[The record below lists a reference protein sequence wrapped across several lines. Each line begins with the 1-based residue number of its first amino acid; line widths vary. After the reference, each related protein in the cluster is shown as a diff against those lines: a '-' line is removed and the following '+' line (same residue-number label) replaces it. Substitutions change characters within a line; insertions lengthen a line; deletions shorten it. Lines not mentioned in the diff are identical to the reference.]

1 MEDRVKGKETLCV
14 HLPDS
19 IFFSPHFFSP
29 IRSYRKKVLQLNKN
43 EYNDKRRDTMVIT
56 SATVGIGAAYVV
68 GTVLGG
74 IMMWR
79 HMRKTEVEIIAY
91 TIDMMIQSKF
101 IKTKLDANSEVVLM
115 SYDSDEYKEEK

>member
-1 MEDRVKGKETLCV
+1 MCPSARFY
-14 HLPDS
+14 
-19 IFFSPHFFSP
+19 IFSPTLFFRP
-29 IRSYRKKVLQLNKN
+29 RSYRKKVLQLNKDV
-43 EYNDKRRDTMVIT
+43 YNDKRRDTMIIT

>member
-1 MEDRVKGKETLCV
+1 MLT
-14 HLPDS
+14 S
-19 IFFSPHFFSP
+19 
-29 IRSYRKKVLQLNKN
+29 
-43 EYNDKRRDTMVIT
+43 TIT
-56 SATVGIGAAYVV
+56 GILVAYVV

-91 TIDMMIQSKF
+91 TIDMMIESKF

>member
-1 MEDRVKGKETLCV
+1 
-14 HLPDS
+14 
-19 IFFSPHFFSP
+19 
-29 IRSYRKKVLQLNKN
+29 
-43 EYNDKRRDTMVIT
+43 
-56 SATVGIGAAYVV
+56 
-68 GTVLGG
+68 
-74 IMMWR
+74 MMWR